1 MKGSIGE
8 NLKKCRV
15 DAKKSV
21 KEISD
26 LLKSKGFKASEKTIY
41 SWESGNSQPSPD
53 AFLIMCKAYN
63 ISDILKT
70 FGYVNSP
77 AHKED
82 FISNDNRDFIKKYRE
97 LDTHGKDMV
106 DTVLQKEYDRI
117 IELRDFAP
125 QSKYI
130 GKDPDNIVTVDLTP
144 LAAHTRTDVE
154 QTPEGV
160 QHDLDIMNDD
170 SQWEQK
176 GEIQMPE
183 LSRFEGMVIKML
195 FNDTVQHNKP
205 HVHVTYGEYRASVGI
220 DGELLAGSL
229 PQKQFKMLVGW
240 LALHEDEAY
249 AAWNKAVRGEH
260 FDKIKPLQ

>member
-97 LDTHGKDMV
+97 LWNTIPK
-106 DTVLQKEYDRI
+106 LFRDRP
-117 IELRDFAP
+117 A
-125 QSKYI
+125 
-130 GKDPDNIVTVDLTP
+130 
-144 LAAHTRTDVE
+144 
-154 QTPEGV
+154 
-160 QHDLDIMNDD
+160 
-170 SQWEQK
+170 
-176 GEIQMPE
+176 
-183 LSRFEGMVIKML
+183 VI
-195 FNDTVQHNKP
+195 H
-205 HVHVTYGEYRASVGI
+205 
-220 DGELLAGSL
+220 
-229 PQKQFKMLVGW
+229 
-240 LALHEDEAY
+240 
-249 AAWNKAVRGEH
+249 
-260 FDKIKPLQ
+260 

>member
-117 IELRDFAP
+117 IELHDSVSEEP
-125 QSKYI
+125 SKA
-130 GKDPDNIVTVDLTP
+130 PDNIITVNP
-144 LAAHTRTDVE
+144 LSPQQMEEALIPNAAHAFNPTEEEKKHAD
-154 QTPEGV
+154 
-160 QHDLDIMNDD
+160 DIMKDD
-170 SQWEQK
+170 SFWE
-176 GEIQMPE
+176 
-183 LSRFEGMVIKML
+183 
-195 FNDTVQHNKP
+195 
-205 HVHVTYGEYRASVGI
+205 
-220 DGELLAGSL
+220 
-229 PQKQFKMLVGW
+229 
-240 LALHEDEAY
+240 
-249 AAWNKAVRGEH
+249 
-260 FDKIKPLQ
+260 